1 MYTYNLTSEF
11 DELYDLDARPMRN
24 LAGDEAMADLTGE
37 MIQRLAAFLQA
48 DPRWSCYW
56 HTFRLDKYELLEL
69 EGGDF
74 QMFRPE

>member
-1 MYTYNLTSEF
+1 MYTYNLTSDC

-24 LAGDEAMADLTGE
+24 VAGDAE
-37 MIQRLAAFLQA
+37 MTAAKDEMTRRLGAFLQA